1 MELQII
7 FSLISPV
14 ARPTL
19 AIQRLDTEEK
29 VFVDVFSKHKKQRKV
44 CLQFFKIDARSRFG
58 GYWVQC
64 AGEKRLNTANC
75 FEASQLLQLSK
86 LTHIHDICPFF
97 STDTIFGSIFLHTK
111 VRKSHQNRFSDKS
124 A

>member
-1 MELQII
+1 MNGTPNHFLPHKPCCQAYTGTGNSEIG
-7 FSLISPV
+7 
-14 ARPTL
+14 
-19 AIQRLDTEEK
+19 LDTEEK

-75 FEASQLLQLSK
+75 FEAPQLLQLSK
-86 LTHIHDICPFF
+86 LTTPQLTVFNRTRQTEVNQTF
-97 STDTIFGSIFLHTK
+97 ESFQT
-111 VRKSHQNRFSDKS
+111 RKNF
-124 A
+124 